1 MDVVY
6 LILIGVGVI
15 SMAAALFFKSKPS
28 GDPDTMIPTHRTT
41 DKAEMEKILQQM
53 GRQIKQ
59 EKDWMQTQLD
69 QSHEELLME
78 VKQLRQRLERLEN
91 GKGAHMAAQDREK
104 VQQEEMVQKPEP
116 KEEDVLV
123 LRERYRRV
131 FELHREGLS
140 LDEIAKR
147 LGAGRGEIDLIF
159 ALAAKNERGM
169 ADA

>member
-6 LILIGVGVI
+6 LILIAVGVLSI
-15 SMAAALFFKSKPS
+15 VVALFIKTKPS
-28 GDPDTMIPTHRTT
+28 ADSGTVLPTHRTT
-41 DKAEMEKILQQM
+41 DKAEMEKTLQQM
-53 GRQIKQ
+53 SRQIKQ
-59 EKDWMQTQLD
+59 EKDWLQKQLD
-69 QSHEELLME
+69 QSHEELTKE
-78 VKQLRQRLERLEN
+78 IKHLRQRLELVEN
-91 GKGAHMAAQDREK
+91 GKRAKPAAHDLA
-104 VQQEEMVQKPEP
+104 VQEEVLQKPEF

-159 ALAAKNERGM
+159 ALAAKNERGT

>member
-6 LILIGVGVI
+6 LILIGVGVL
-15 SMAAALFFKSKPS
+15 SMVIALFIKAKPV
-28 GDPDTMIPTHRTT
+28 GDFDTMLPTHRTT
-41 DKAEMEKILQQM
+41 DKAELEKALQHM

-59 EKDWMQTQLD
+59 EKDWMQKQLD
-69 QSHEELLME
+69 QSHEELLIE
-78 VKQLRQRLERLEN
+78 VKDLRQRLERLEN
-91 GKGAHMAAQDREK
+91 VRG
-104 VQQEEMVQKPEP
+104 VQQIQQVRENVQHEAAIEKLDP

-131 FELHREGLS
+131 FELQREGLS

>member
-6 LILIGVGVI
+6 LSLIGVGFL
-15 SMAAALFFKSKPS
+15 SMAVALFIKTKPS
-28 GDPDTMIPTHRTT
+28 GDSGTMLPTHRTT

-53 GRQIKQ
+53 SRQIKQ
-59 EKDWMQTQLD
+59 EKDWMQKQLD
-69 QSHEELLME
+69 QSHEELVME
-78 VKQLRQRLERLEN
+78 IKHLRQRLEQLEH
-91 GKGAHMAAQDREK
+91 GKAAQLATVERESI
-104 VQQEEMVQKPEP
+104 QQAEALQMPVAKD
-116 KEEDVLV
+116 EDVLV
-123 LRERYRRV
+123 LRERYRRA
-131 FELHREGLS
+131 FELRQEGLS